1 VARAGNDRPPHL
13 IRRYGNRKLYDP
25 QARRYVTLEDVA
37 RLVAGGEDVAV
48 ADQRSGEDLTSLTLA
63 QALLE
68 GMKQSTSRIPCHV
81 LTRLIRLS
89 AGPAAGWGDWPEPRE
104 TAGRAR
110 DEVERIVGRLLGR
123 GRLSLDDAV
132 LLRQELGHL
141 VHELVSEAQSGVEA
155 RLRALLRRGDGA
167 AGRSLDALRGRLR
180 AFESY
185 LQRRPAPPGRR
196 AARQRRRPRKG
207 PRR

>member
-1 VARAGNDRPPHL
+1 V

-25 QARRYVTLEDVA
+25 TARRYVTLEDVA
-37 RLVAGGEDVAV
+37 QLVARGEEVAV
-48 ADQRSGEDLTSLTLA
+48 EDQRSGEDLTNLILA

-68 GMKQSTSRIPCHV
+68 RMKQSTSRIPRQV

-89 AGPAAGWGDWPEPRE
+89 AGPASDWGAWPEPQE

-110 DEVERIVGRLLGR
+110 AEVERIVGRLLGR

-132 LLRQELGHL
+132 TLRQELGQL
-141 VHELVSEAQSGVEA
+141 VHGLVAEAQSGVEA
-155 RLRALLRRGDGA
+155 RLRALLERGEGA
-167 AGRSLDALRGRLR
+167 AGRSLDALRGRLH

-185 LQRRPAPPGRR
+185 LEKAPAPTARRAPRRPRRRPA
-196 AARQRRRPRKG
+196 G
-207 PRR
+207 PRT